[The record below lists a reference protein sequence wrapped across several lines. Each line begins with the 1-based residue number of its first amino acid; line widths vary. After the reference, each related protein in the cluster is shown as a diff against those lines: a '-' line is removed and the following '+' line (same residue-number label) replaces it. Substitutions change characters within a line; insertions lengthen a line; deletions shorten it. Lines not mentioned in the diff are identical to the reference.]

1 MVQGCLRKLNPSSGN
16 AILMEILFLGFVLF
30 VSLLRLV
37 KVIRVKP
44 KVNCIPQNSQCTQRT
59 ERSTLTSPAPS
70 ATQDNSSKGSLKP
83 SEQGL

>member
-1 MVQGCLRKLNPSSGN
+1 
-16 AILMEILFLGFVLF
+16 MEILFLGFVLF

-44 KVNCIPQNSQCTQRT
+44 KVNSIPQNSQCTQST
-59 ERSTLTSPAPS
+59 DRSTLTSPAPP